1 MGIYQKKHY
10 NSINFLKEK
19 VEIKYPIIDKKIIND
34 LVSWNVLNDS
44 IFLSTYINRTK
55 NKVLTYSF
63 QLLDRNYEYQLIFK
77 EVGYFPRFF
86 NNNLNIILEI
96 ENIDSKFLVI
106 SESGNIINELHISK
120 FPSPV
125 FFDNNNVY
133 CVSNHF
139 VKKDFKGDTKWEKQV
154 NKSHTYIAA
163 YDDKYIFC
171 KHNNFTTSKNDNT
184 ITCFSQSDGSIIWQK
199 EIDQIKHHV
208 PILLFKNLL
217 LLENTTNEILCLEAS
232 SGKILWNWLTNED
245 VRINR
250 KEAFK
255 GKINT
260 NNLDKISDIRTY
272 TLDYEGVLHI
282 LDFDQYIQVD
292 IETGTVLQIFELAK
306 AIKKLK
312 LEIKKNVSPETYLGP
327 SNRPSVSTTHFIVS
341 IMNYVVFIN
350 KQTGIIDYTYQ
361 LEEKEGRVEELSI
374 IGENRIILIES
385 GYKKKNRGGSYSIWK
400 VLESSI

>member
-1 MGIYQKKHY
+1 M
-10 NSINFLKEK
+10 
-19 VEIKYPIIDKKIIND
+19 
-34 LVSWNVLNDS
+34 
-44 IFLSTYINRTK
+44 
-55 NKVLTYSF
+55 
-63 QLLDRNYEYQLIFK
+63 
-77 EVGYFPRFF
+77 
-86 NNNLNIILEI
+86 
-96 ENIDSKFLVI
+96 
-106 SESGNIINELHISK
+106 
-120 FPSPV
+120 
-125 FFDNNNVY
+125 
-133 CVSNHF
+133 
-139 VKKDFKGDTKWEKQV
+139 
-154 NKSHTYIAA
+154 
-163 YDDKYIFC
+163 
-171 KHNNFTTSKNDNT
+171 
-184 ITCFSQSDGSIIWQK
+184 
-199 EIDQIKHHV
+199 
-208 PILLFKNLL
+208 LFKNLL

-400 VLESSI
+400 VLESSM

>member
-19 VEIKYPIIDKKIIND
+19 VEIKYPIIDKKVIND

-133 CVSNHF
+133 
-139 VKKDFKGDTKWEKQV
+139 
-154 NKSHTYIAA
+154 
-163 YDDKYIFC
+163 
-171 KHNNFTTSKNDNT
+171 
-184 ITCFSQSDGSIIWQK
+184 
-199 EIDQIKHHV
+199 
-208 PILLFKNLL
+208 
-217 LLENTTNEILCLEAS
+217 
-232 SGKILWNWLTNED
+232 
-245 VRINR
+245 
-250 KEAFK
+250 
-255 GKINT
+255 
-260 NNLDKISDIRTY
+260 
-272 TLDYEGVLHI
+272 
-282 LDFDQYIQVD
+282 
-292 IETGTVLQIFELAK
+292 
-306 AIKKLK
+306 
-312 LEIKKNVSPETYLGP
+312 
-327 SNRPSVSTTHFIVS
+327 
-341 IMNYVVFIN
+341 
-350 KQTGIIDYTYQ
+350 
-361 LEEKEGRVEELSI
+361 
-374 IGENRIILIES
+374 
-385 GYKKKNRGGSYSIWK
+385 
-400 VLESSI
+400 